1 MRCPVCS
8 HENTKVID
16 SRQTDDM
23 TSIRRRRECESCGA
37 RFTTFERIELSPLMV
52 IKKDN
57 TREQFDRDKLLDG
70 LMKSCEKR
78 PISFKEVE
86 KCVDNVEKKLR
97 NKNTNEVS
105 STEIG
110 EVVMEEL
117 MQLDQVAYVRFA
129 SVYREF
135 TDINQLMDALKHLEK
150 GEQGE

>member
-150 GEQGE
+150 GEKGD

>member
-150 GEQGE
+150 GEKGE